1 MNDLQQAW
9 AKWNAALAEAAAK
22 VEALTEGRSAS
33 ERAEGYRFLT
43 RISSAMTEFQME
55 QSADWPS
62 LVRVMSPA
70 RKFYVDN
77 PDTLYHRAT
86 LDPRLGY
93 RVRGR
98 RGDELY
104 LSFCVYGLRGRRNAI
119 LANACDDELRFAD
132 DGTFELV
139 LSAERPAGAVN
150 WLPLEGN
157 ARTLVTR
164 QYFTDR
170 IQRPAEFHIE
180 TLEPQSPPPPPDEK
194 QTARRIRGLAESVTR
209 TLAATKAASE
219 LWLQRPNEVS
229 VDSMADDW
237 ASLFATP
244 DNDYVGGWYA
254 LAEDE
259 ALLMEGD
266 APACR
271 YWSVQLCSRWLES
284 RNYASRK
291 VILNHSQVEL
301 EGDGTFRIAIAH
313 CDPGTSNWL
322 DTAGH
327 HEGGVIFRWLL
338 PEGNWARP
346 TFRVVKLPV
355 S

>member
-9 AKWNAALAEAAAK
+9 AKWNDALAEAATK
-22 VEALTEGRSAS
+22 VETLTEGRPTS

-43 RISSAMTEFQME
+43 RITAAMTEFQME
-55 QSADWPS
+55 QTADWPS
-62 LVRVMSPA
+62 LVQVMSPA

-119 LANACDDELRFAD
+119 LANACDDELQFAE

-150 WLPLEGN
+150 WLPLDGN

-164 QYFTDR
+164 QYFADCT
-170 IQRPAEFHIE
+170 QRPAELQIE
-180 TLEPQSPPPPPDEK
+180 TLESQPALKAPDEK
-194 QTARRIRGLAESVTR
+194 QIARRIRGLAESVTR
-209 TLAATKAASE
+209 TLAATEAASE

-259 ALLMEGD
+259 ALVMEGR

-284 RNYASRK
+284 RDYVSRR
-291 VILNHSQVEL
+291 VILNHSQVPL
-301 EGDGTFRIAIAH
+301 QSDGSFRIAIAH
-313 CDPGTSNWL
+313 RDPGLPHWL

-327 HEGGVIFRWLL
+327 PEGGAIFRWLL
-338 PEGNWARP
+338 PEGDWERP
-346 TFRVVKLPV
+346 TFRVIKI
-355 S
+355 

>member
-1 MNDLQQAW
+1 MTDLQTAW
-9 AKWNAALAEAAAK
+9 AKWNTALADAAAK
-22 VEALTEGRSAS
+22 VEALTEGRDAS

-43 RISSAMTEFQME
+43 RITAAMTEFQME

-62 LVRVMSPA
+62 LVQVMSPA

-86 LDPRLGY
+86 LDPRLSY

-98 RGDELY
+98 RGEELY
-104 LSFCVYGLRGRRNAI
+104 LAFCVYGLRGRSNAI
-119 LANACDDELRFAD
+119 LANVCDDEMIFAD

-139 LSAERPAGAVN
+139 LSTERPEGAAN
-150 WLPLEGN
+150 WLPLNGN

-164 QYFTDR
+164 QYFTNR
-170 IQRPAEFHIE
+170 NQRPAELNIE
-180 TLEPQSPPPPPDEK
+180 TLEPQSPPSAPDEK
-194 QTARRIRGLAESVTR
+194 LIARRIRGLAESVTR
-209 TLAATKAASE
+209 TLAATEKASD
-219 LWLQRPNEVS
+219 LWLQKPNEVS
-229 VDSMADDW
+229 VDSKADDW

-259 ALLMEGD
+259 ALVMEGR

-284 RNYASRK
+284 RDYASRQ
-291 VILNHSQVEL
+291 VVLNHSQVQL
-301 EGDGTFRIAIAH
+301 EEDGSFKIAIAH
-313 CDPGTSNWL
+313 QDPGLPNWL

-327 HEGGVIFRWLL
+327 SEGGAIFRWLL
-338 PEGNWARP
+338 PVGEWERP
-346 TFRVVKLPV
+346 ALRVIKI
-355 S
+355 

>member
-9 AKWNAALAEAAAK
+9 AKWNAALAEAETK
-22 VEALTEGRSAS
+22 VETLTEGRPTS

-43 RISSAMTEFQME
+43 RITAAMTEFQME
-55 QSADWPS
+55 QTADWPS
-62 LVRVMSPA
+62 FVQVMSPA
-70 RKFYVDN
+70 RKFYLDN

-104 LSFCVYGLRGRRNAI
+104 LSFCVYGLRARRNAI
-119 LANACDDELRFAD
+119 LANACDDELQFAE

-139 LSAERPAGAVN
+139 LSVERPPSTVN
-150 WLPLEGN
+150 WLPLDRN

-164 QYFTDR
+164 QYFSDR
-170 IQRPAEFHIE
+170 TQRPAELQIE
-180 TLEPQSPPPPPDEK
+180 TLDPQPPSAAPDEK

-229 VDSMADDW
+229 VDSTADDW

-259 ALLMEGD
+259 ALVMEGR

-284 RNYASRK
+284 RDYYSRR
-291 VILNHSQVEL
+291 VILNHTQVPL
-301 EGDGTFRIAIAH
+301 AADGSFRMAIAH
-313 CDPGTSNWL
+313 RDPGLPHWL

-327 HEGGVIFRWLL
+327 PEGGAIFRWLL
-338 PEGNWARP
+338 PEGDWERP
-346 TFRVVKLPV
+346 TFRVIKI
-355 S
+355 